1 LEKTITYFEKAGE
14 INTINVIE
22 AVKTR
27 ALELDIREVVV
38 ASTSGKTGAAMAEAL
53 QGTGVKIIVVTHQY
67 GTNEEGKWDME
78 SQYVSRLNEMGVD
91 IVSQSHMFSG
101 VEKSHMFSGV
111 EKSLSKETGGISR
124 IEIVADVL
132 RKLFGKG
139 FKVAIEVL
147 LMAADSGAL
156 SMENE
161 VIAVGGTANGAD
173 VGTANG
179 ADVACVIK
187 PAHSNNF
194 YGLQIREVICMP
206 REK

>member
-1 LEKTITYFEKAGE
+1 MDKNITYFEKPGE
-14 INTINVIE
+14 KNTPAVIE

-27 ALELDIREVVV
+27 ALELDIKEVVV
-38 ASTSGKTGAAMAEAL
+38 TSTTGKTGVAMAEAL
-53 QGTGVKIIVVTHQY
+53 QDTGIKIIVVTHQY
-67 GTNEEGKWDME
+67 GTTEEGKWDME
-78 SQYVSRLNEMGVD
+78 SQYISRLNEMGVE
-91 IVSQSHMFSG
+91 IVSQSHML
-101 VEKSHMFSGV
+101 SGV
-111 EKSLSKETGGISR
+111 EKSLSRDTGGISR

-139 FKVAIEVL
+139 FKVAVEVV

-156 SMENE
+156 TMENE
-161 VIAVGGTANGAD
+161 VIAVGGTAY
-173 VGTANG
+173 G

-194 YGLQIREVICMP
+194 YGLQIREIICMP

>member
-1 LEKTITYFEKAGE
+1 MEKSITYFEKPGE
-14 INTINVIE
+14 LNTIAVIE

-38 ASTSGKTGAAMAEAL
+38 ASTTGKTGAAMAEAL
-53 QGTGVKIIVVTHQY
+53 QDTDIKVIVVTHQY
-67 GTNEEGKWDME
+67 GINEEGKWDME
-78 SQYVSRLNEMGVD
+78 SQYVSRLNEMDVE

-101 VEKSHMFSGV
+101 VEKS
-111 EKSLSKETGGISR
+111 LSRDIGGISR

-139 FKVAIEVL
+139 FKVAVEVV

-156 SMENE
+156 SMEGE
-161 VIAVGGTANGAD
+161 VIAVG
-173 VGTANG
+173 GTANG

-206 REK
+206 WEK

>member
-1 LEKTITYFEKAGE
+1 MNKSITYFEKPGE
-14 INTINVIE
+14 INTLAVIE

-27 ALELDIREVVV
+27 ALELDIREVVI
-38 ASTSGKTGAAMAEAL
+38 ASTSGKAGAAMAEAL
-53 QGTGVKIIVVTHQY
+53 QDTNIKIIVVTHQY
-67 GTNEEGKWDME
+67 GTTEEGKWDME
-78 SQYVSRLNEMGVD
+78 SQYVSRLNDMGVE
-91 IVSQSHMFSG
+91 IVSQSHL
-101 VEKSHMFSGV
+101 FSGV
-111 EKSLSKETGGISR
+111 EKSLSRDTGGISR
-124 IEIVADVL
+124 IEIVADTL

-139 FKVAIEVL
+139 FKVAVEVV

-156 SMENE
+156 SMESD
-161 VIAVGGTANGAD
+161 VIAVG
-173 VGTANG
+173 GTANG

>member
-1 LEKTITYFEKAGE
+1 MDKNITYFEKPGE
-14 INTINVIE
+14 KNTPAVIE

-27 ALELDIREVVV
+27 ALELDIKEVVV
-38 ASTSGKTGAAMAEAL
+38 TSTTGKTGVAMAEAL
-53 QGTGVKIIVVTHQY
+53 QDTGIKIIVVTHQY
-67 GTNEEGKWDME
+67 GTTEEGKWDME
-78 SQYVSRLNEMGVD
+78 SQYISRLNEMSVE
-91 IVSQSHMFSG
+91 IVSQSHML
-101 VEKSHMFSGV
+101 SGV
-111 EKSLSKETGGISR
+111 EKSLSRDTGGISR

-139 FKVAIEVL
+139 FKVAVEVV

-156 SMENE
+156 TMENE
-161 VIAVGGTANGAD
+161 VIAVGGTAY
-173 VGTANG
+173 G

-194 YGLQIREVICMP
+194 YGLQIREIICMP

>member
-1 LEKTITYFEKAGE
+1 MDKTITYFEKPGE
-14 INTINVIE
+14 INSAAVIE

-27 ALELDIREVVV
+27 ALELGIKEVVV
-38 ASTSGKTGAAMAEAL
+38 TSTTGKTGVAMAEAL
-53 QGTGVKIIVVTHQY
+53 KDTGIKIIVVTHQY
-67 GTNEEGKWDME
+67 GTTEEGKWDME
-78 SQYVSRLNEMGVD
+78 NQYVSRLNEMDVE

-101 VEKSHMFSGV
+101 VEKS
-111 EKSLSKETGGISR
+111 LSRDTGGISR

-139 FKVAIEVL
+139 FKVAVEVV

-156 SMENE
+156 TMENE
-161 VIAVGGTANGAD
+161 VIAVGGTAY
-173 VGTANG
+173 G

-194 YGLQIREVICMP
+194 YGLQIREIICMP

>member
-1 LEKTITYFEKAGE
+1 LNKSITYFEKPGE
-14 INTINVIE
+14 INTLAVIE

-27 ALELDIREVVV
+27 ALELDISEVVI
-38 ASTSGKTGAAMAEAL
+38 ASTSGKAGAAMAEAL
-53 QGTGVKIIVVTHQY
+53 QDTNIKIIVVTHQY
-67 GTNEEGKWDME
+67 GTTEEGKWDME
-78 SQYVSRLNEMGVD
+78 SQYVSRLNDMGVE
-91 IVSQSHMFSG
+91 IVSQSHL
-101 VEKSHMFSGV
+101 FSGV
-111 EKSLSKETGGISR
+111 EKSLSRDTGGISR
-124 IEIVADVL
+124 IEIVADTL

-139 FKVAIEVL
+139 FKVAVEVV

-156 SMENE
+156 SMESD
-161 VIAVGGTANGAD
+161 VIAVG
-173 VGTANG
+173 GTANG